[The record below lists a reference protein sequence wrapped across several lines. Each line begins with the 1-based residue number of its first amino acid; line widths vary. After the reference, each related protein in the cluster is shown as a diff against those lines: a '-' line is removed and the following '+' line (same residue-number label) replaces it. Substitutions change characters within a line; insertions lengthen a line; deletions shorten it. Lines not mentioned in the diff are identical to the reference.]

1 MSVFQQWGLLDNEE
15 REFPIYLSCLSGHIP
30 KVATE
35 RLPETRE
42 ELVQHLEEL
51 TGRTLR
57 TRADIES
64 YVREVSARKATD
76 EPSVR
81 RWLKVK
87 KFTLIGLL
95 AFSAMQYY
103 MFDVLLEIASMRSTT
118 FFVPASAPVMK
129 S

>member
-1 MSVFQQWGLLDNEE
+1 M
-15 REFPIYLSCLSGHIP
+15 
-30 KVATE
+30 ATE
-35 RLPETRE
+35 PLPESRE
-42 ELVQHLEEL
+42 QLIQHLEEL

-57 TRADIES
+57 TRADIQS
-64 YVREVSARKATD
+64 YVREISARKATD

-95 AFSAMQYY
+95 AFSVMQYY
-103 MFDVLLEIASMRSTT
+103 MLDVLLEIASMRSTT